1 MTGWPVI
8 TRQHVESV
16 EPLYNWGRLART
28 GAEPTPPRYRQMRR
42 GQKYNGKKHQRR
54 QSQEP
59 ETRKEGRMT
68 PARQHENPAENRNE
82 NREEYW
88 DEAPSTTLPVT
99 YTRTLAADHSQTHSE
114 SLDSALPGSALPDSA
129 LGVSGEV
136 FRPVLDRFERFLRYE
151 KHRSEETIRSYIS
164 DLEGFFGYMARR
176 GVRHLDSI
184 DASLIREW
192 LGSLHLRQAARSTV
206 ARRGSTLRTFFTWA
220 QEEELV
226 YANPTRG
233 MRTPKRENHLPPVL
247 SREQMNQLLSTL
259 QERRAQDPRDAR
271 LLRLEAVVE
280 VLYASGMRIS
290 ELTGLDLQSVDRAN
304 KTVRV
309 LGKGNKER
317 VVPLGTPA
325 LKALNRW
332 VSYGRPQWIQEGA
345 QGVTALFI
353 GPRGGRANA
362 RQIRED
368 LTRLLRTVE
377 NTQASG
383 AHVLRHSAATHLVD
397 GGADIRSVQELLGH
411 SSLAT
416 TQIYT
421 HVSMKRLAETYARA
435 HPRA

>member
-1 MTGWPVI
+1 MTGGTWRAWNLSTIGVGL
-8 TRQHVESV
+8 RVLAWSL
-16 EPLYNWGRLART
+16 PLAAY
-28 GAEPTPPRYRQMRR
+28 PRRR
-42 GQKYNGKKHQRR
+42 IIDRR
-54 QSQEP
+54 IEN
-59 ETRKEGRMT
+59 TRKEGRMT
-68 PARQHENPAENRNE
+68 AARQPENRAENQAENRSE
-82 NREEYW
+82 NREEYR

-99 YTRTLAADHSQTHSE
+99 YTRTLAPEQVE
-114 SLDSALPGSALPDSA
+114 SSALPDSA

-226 YANPTRG
+226 HANPTRG

-247 SREQMNQLLSTL
+247 SREQINQLLTTL
-259 QERRAQDPRDAR
+259 QQRRAQDPRDAR

-290 ELTGLDLQSVDRAN
+290 ELTGLDLHSVDRAN

-332 VSYGRPQWIQEGA
+332 VSYGRPQWIPEGS

>member
-1 MTGWPVI
+1 MTG
-8 TRQHVESV
+8 RQVMTGRCVESV

-28 GAEPTPPRYRQMRR
+28 GAEPTPAATLSADTP
-42 GQKYNGKKHQRR
+42 GAEIQRR
-54 QSQEP
+54 EASTPPEQSQEP

-68 PARQHENPAENRNE
+68 PTRQPENRAKNRSE
-82 NREEYW
+82 NREEYR

-99 YTRTLAADHSQTHSE
+99 YTRTLAPEQVE
-114 SLDSALPGSALPDSA
+114 SSTLPDSA

-226 YANPTRG
+226 HANPTRG

-247 SREQMNQLLSTL
+247 SREQMNQLLTTL

-332 VSYGRPQWIQEGA
+332 VSYGRPQWIPEGS

-353 GPRGGRANA
+353 GPRGGRANT

-421 HVSMKRLAETYARA
+421 HVSMRRLAETYARA

>member
-226 YANPTRG
+226 HANPTRG

-247 SREQMNQLLSTL
+247 SREQMNQLLTTL

-332 VSYGRPQWIQEGA
+332 VSYGRPQWIPEGS

>member
-226 YANPTRG
+226 HANPTRG

-247 SREQMNQLLSTL
+247 SREQMNQLLTTL

-317 VVPLGTPA
+317 VVPLGTPE

-332 VSYGRPQWIQEGA
+332 VSYGRPQWIPEGA

-353 GPRGGRANA
+353 GPRGGRANT

>member
-1 MTGWPVI
+1 MT
-8 TRQHVESV
+8 T
-16 EPLYNWGRLART
+16 A
-28 GAEPTPPRYRQMRR
+28 
-42 GQKYNGKKHQRR
+42 HQ
-54 QSQEP
+54 P
-59 ETRKEGRMT
+59 ENRAK
-68 PARQHENPAENRNE
+68 NRNE
-82 NREEYW
+82 SREDYR

-99 YTRTLAADHSQTHSE
+99 YTRSLAANHPETQAEGSG
-114 SLDSALPGSALPDSA
+114 SALPGSTLPDSA

-136 FRPVLDRFERFLRYE
+136 FRPILDRFERFLRYE

-226 YANPTRG
+226 HSNPTRG

-247 SREQMNQLLSTL
+247 SREQMNQLLATL
-259 QERRAQDPRDAR
+259 QECRAQDPRDAR

-332 VSYGRPQWIQEGA
+332 VSYGRPQWIPEGS

>member
-1 MTGWPVI
+1 MTGRPVI

-99 YTRTLAADHSQTHSE
+99 YTRSLAADHPQTHGE

-226 YANPTRG
+226 HANPTRG

-247 SREQMNQLLSTL
+247 SREQMNQLLTTL

-332 VSYGRPQWIQEGA
+332 VSYGRPQWIPEGS

>member
-226 YANPTRG
+226 HANPTRG

-247 SREQMNQLLSTL
+247 SREQMNQLLTTL

-332 VSYGRPQWIQEGA
+332 VSYGRPQWIPEGA

>member
-114 SLDSALPGSALPDSA
+114 SLDSALPDSALPDSA

-226 YANPTRG
+226 HANPTRG

-247 SREQMNQLLSTL
+247 SREQMNQLLTTL

-332 VSYGRPQWIQEGA
+332 VSYGRPQWIPEGA

-353 GPRGGRANA
+353 GPRGGRANT

>member
-1 MTGWPVI
+1 MT
-8 TRQHVESV
+8 
-16 EPLYNWGRLART
+16 A
-28 GAEPTPPRYRQMRR
+28 
-42 GQKYNGKKHQRR
+42 
-54 QSQEP
+54 
-59 ETRKEGRMT
+59 
-68 PARQHENPAENRNE
+68 ARQPENRAENQAENRSE
-82 NREEYW
+82 NREEYR

-99 YTRTLAADHSQTHSE
+99 YTRTLAPEQVE
-114 SLDSALPGSALPDSA
+114 SSALPDSA

-226 YANPTRG
+226 HANPTRG

-247 SREQMNQLLSTL
+247 SREQMNQLLTTL

-332 VSYGRPQWIQEGA
+332 VSYGRPQWIPEGS

-368 LTRLLRTVE
+368 LTRLLLRTVE

>member
-1 MTGWPVI
+1 MTG
-8 TRQHVESV
+8 RQVMTGRCVESV

-28 GAEPTPPRYRQMRR
+28 GAEPTPAATLSADTP
-42 GQKYNGKKHQRR
+42 GAEIQRR
-54 QSQEP
+54 EASTPPEQSQEP

-68 PARQHENPAENRNE
+68 PARQHENRAENQAENRSE
-82 NREEYW
+82 SREGYR

-99 YTRTLAADHSQTHSE
+99 YTRTLAPEQVE
-114 SLDSALPGSALPDSA
+114 SSALPDSA

-226 YANPTRG
+226 HANPTRG

-247 SREQMNQLLSTL
+247 SREQMNQLLTTL

-332 VSYGRPQWIQEGA
+332 VSYGRPQWIPEGS

>member
-1 MTGWPVI
+1 MTGRPVI

-226 YANPTRG
+226 HANPTRG

-247 SREQMNQLLSTL
+247 SREQMNQLLATL

-332 VSYGRPQWIQEGA
+332 VSYGRPQWIPEGS

>member
-226 YANPTRG
+226 HANPTRG

-247 SREQMNQLLSTL
+247 SREQMNQLLTTL

-332 VSYGRPQWIQEGA
+332 VSYGRPQWIPEGS
-345 QGVTALFI
+345 QSVTALFI

>member
-1 MTGWPVI
+1 
-8 TRQHVESV
+8 
-16 EPLYNWGRLART
+16 
-28 GAEPTPPRYRQMRR
+28 
-42 GQKYNGKKHQRR
+42 
-54 QSQEP
+54 
-59 ETRKEGRMT
+59 MT
-68 PARQHENPAENRNE
+68 PARQHES
-82 NREEYW
+82 REDYR
-88 DEAPSTTLPVT
+88 DESPSTTLPVT
-99 YTRTLAADHSQTHSE
+99 YTRSLAADHPQSHGE
-114 SLDSALPGSALPDSA
+114 CLDSALPGSALLDSALPESA

-226 YANPTRG
+226 HANPTRG

-247 SREQMNQLLSTL
+247 SREQMNQLLTTL

-304 KTVRV
+304 KT
-309 LGKGNKER
+309 
-317 VVPLGTPA
+317 P
-325 LKALNRW
+325 
-332 VSYGRPQWIQEGA
+332 S
-345 QGVTALFI
+345 
-353 GPRGGRANA
+353 
-362 RQIRED
+362 
-368 LTRLLRTVE
+368 
-377 NTQASG
+377 
-383 AHVLRHSAATHLVD
+383 
-397 GGADIRSVQELLGH
+397 
-411 SSLAT
+411 
-416 TQIYT
+416 
-421 HVSMKRLAETYARA
+421 
-435 HPRA
+435 

>member
-1 MTGWPVI
+1 
-8 TRQHVESV
+8 
-16 EPLYNWGRLART
+16 
-28 GAEPTPPRYRQMRR
+28 
-42 GQKYNGKKHQRR
+42 
-54 QSQEP
+54 
-59 ETRKEGRMT
+59 MT
-68 PARQHENPAENRNE
+68 PARQHGNWAENRNE
-82 NREEYW
+82 NPEEYR
-88 DEAPSTTLPVT
+88 DDAPSATLPVT
-99 YTRTLAADHSQTHSE
+99 YTRSLAADNPQRHGE
-114 SLDSALPGSALPDSA
+114 RLDSALPGSALPESA

-136 FRPVLDRFERFLRYE
+136 FRPALDRFERFLRYE

-176 GVRHLDSI
+176 GVRHLESI

-220 QEEELV
+220 QDEELV
-226 YANPTRG
+226 HANPTRG

-247 SREQMNQLLSTL
+247 SQEQMNQLLTTL
-259 QERRAQDPRDAR
+259 QKRRVQDPRDAR

-332 VSYGRPQWIQEGA
+332 VSYGRPQWIPEGA

-377 NTQASG
+377 NTTASG

>member
-82 NREEYW
+82 NREEYR

-99 YTRTLAADHSQTHSE
+99 YTRSLAADSPQTQAE
-114 SLDSALPGSALPDSA
+114 GPGSALPGSVLPDSA

-226 YANPTRG
+226 HANPTRG

-247 SREQMNQLLSTL
+247 SREQMNQLLTTL

-332 VSYGRPQWIQEGA
+332 VSYGRPQWIPEGA

>member
-226 YANPTRG
+226 HANPTRG

-247 SREQMNQLLSTL
+247 SREQMNQLLTTL

>member
-1 MTGWPVI
+1 MTGRPVI

-59 ETRKEGRMT
+59 ETRKEGRMP

-247 SREQMNQLLSTL
+247 SREQMNQLLTTL

-332 VSYGRPQWIQEGA
+332 VSYGRPQWIPEGA

>member
-1 MTGWPVI
+1 
-8 TRQHVESV
+8 
-16 EPLYNWGRLART
+16 
-28 GAEPTPPRYRQMRR
+28 
-42 GQKYNGKKHQRR
+42 
-54 QSQEP
+54 
-59 ETRKEGRMT
+59 MT
-68 PARQHENPAENRNE
+68 PARQHENRAENQAENRAENRNE
-82 NREEYW
+82 NREEYR

-99 YTRTLAADHSQTHSE
+99 YTRTLAPEQVE
-114 SLDSALPGSALPDSA
+114 SSTLPDSA

-226 YANPTRG
+226 HANPTRG

-247 SREQMNQLLSTL
+247 SREQMNQLLTTL

-332 VSYGRPQWIQEGA
+332 VSYGRPQWIQEGV

-421 HVSMKRLAETYARA
+421 HVSMRRLAETYARA

>member
-1 MTGWPVI
+1 MT
-8 TRQHVESV
+8 
-16 EPLYNWGRLART
+16 A
-28 GAEPTPPRYRQMRR
+28 
-42 GQKYNGKKHQRR
+42 
-54 QSQEP
+54 
-59 ETRKEGRMT
+59 
-68 PARQHENPAENRNE
+68 ARQHENRTENRNE
-82 NREEYW
+82 NREEYR

-99 YTRTLAADHSQTHSE
+99 YTRSLAADHPQTHGE
-114 SLDSALPGSALPDSA
+114 SLDSALPGSALPESA

-136 FRPVLDRFERFLRYE
+136 FRPILDRFERFLRYE

-226 YANPTRG
+226 HANPTRG
-233 MRTPKRENHLPPVL
+233 MRAPKRENHLPPVL
-247 SREQMNQLLSTL
+247 SREQMNQLLTTL

-332 VSYGRPQWIQEGA
+332 VSYGRPQWIPEGA

>member
-1 MTGWPVI
+1 MNQPA
-8 TRQHVESV
+8 H
-16 EPLYNWGRLART
+16 PA
-28 GAEPTPPRYRQMRR
+28 
-42 GQKYNGKKHQRR
+42 
-54 QSQEP
+54 QSG
-59 ETRKEGRMT
+59 TSR
-68 PARQHENPAENRNE
+68 
-82 NREEYW
+82 
-88 DEAPSTTLPVT
+88 DAPSITLPVA
-99 YTRTLAADHSQTHSE
+99 YTRPMEEPEGRASGE
-114 SLDSALPGSALPDSA
+114 SANGESA

-136 FRPVLDRFERFLRYE
+136 FRPIIERFERFLRYE
-151 KHRSEETIRSYIS
+151 KHRSEETIRSYVS
-164 DLEGFFGYMARR
+164 DLEGFFGYVARR
-176 GVRHLDSI
+176 GVRHVDSI

-192 LGSLHLRQAARSTV
+192 FGSLHLRRAARSTV
-206 ARRGSTLRTFFTWA
+206 ARRGSTLRTFFSWA

-226 YANPTRG
+226 QANPTRG
-233 MRTPKRENHLPPVL
+233 MSTPKRESHLPPVL
-247 SREQMNQLLSTL
+247 SRDQMSQLIENV
-259 QERRAQDPRDAR
+259 QRQRAEDPRNPR

-290 ELTGLDLQSVDRAN
+290 ELTGLDLQSIDRVN

-332 VSYGRPQWIQEGA
+332 VSKGRPQWIPEGSS
-345 QGVTALFI
+345 GVTALFI

-421 HVSMKRLAETYARA
+421 HVSMRRLAETYARA

>member
-1 MTGWPVI
+1 MTGRPVI

-68 PARQHENPAENRNE
+68 PARQHENRAENRNE
-82 NREEYW
+82 NREEYR

-99 YTRTLAADHSQTHSE
+99 YTRTLAPEQVE
-114 SLDSALPGSALPDSA
+114 SSTLPDSA

-332 VSYGRPQWIQEGA
+332 VSYGRPQWIPEGA

>member
-28 GAEPTPPRYRQMRR
+28 GAEPTPPHYRQMRR

-226 YANPTRG
+226 HANPTRG

-247 SREQMNQLLSTL
+247 SREQMNQLLTTL

-332 VSYGRPQWIQEGA
+332 VSYGRPQWIPEGA

-353 GPRGGRANA
+353 GPRGGRANT

>member
-1 MTGWPVI
+1 
-8 TRQHVESV
+8 
-16 EPLYNWGRLART
+16 
-28 GAEPTPPRYRQMRR
+28 
-42 GQKYNGKKHQRR
+42 
-54 QSQEP
+54 
-59 ETRKEGRMT
+59 MT
-68 PARQHENPAENRNE
+68 PTRQHENRAENQAENRSE
-82 NREEYW
+82 NREDYR

-99 YTRTLAADHSQTHSE
+99 YTRSLAADHPQTHGE
-114 SLDSALPGSALPDSA
+114 SLDSALPGSVLPDSA

-226 YANPTRG
+226 HANPTRG

-247 SREQMNQLLSTL
+247 SREQMNQLLTTL
-259 QERRAQDPRDAR
+259 QERRAQDSRDAR

-332 VSYGRPQWIQEGA
+332 VSYGRPQWIPEGA

>member
-1 MTGWPVI
+1 MTG
-8 TRQHVESV
+8 RQVMTGRCVESV
-16 EPLYNWGRLART
+16 EPLYNWGRLAHT
-28 GAEPTPPRYRQMRR
+28 GAEPTPPPRYQQIRR
-42 GQKYNGKKHQRR
+42 GQKYNVEKHQRR

-68 PARQHENPAENRNE
+68 AARQHENRTENRNE
-82 NREEYW
+82 NREEYR

-99 YTRTLAADHSQTHSE
+99 YTRTLAPEQVE
-114 SLDSALPGSALPDSA
+114 SSTLPDSA

-192 LGSLHLRQAARSTV
+192 LGSLYLRQAARSTV

-226 YANPTRG
+226 HANPTRG

-247 SREQMNQLLSTL
+247 SREQMNQLLTTL

-332 VSYGRPQWIQEGA
+332 VSYGRPQWIPEGA

>member
-1 MTGWPVI
+1 MTGRPVI

-247 SREQMNQLLSTL
+247 SREQMNQLLTTL

-332 VSYGRPQWIQEGA
+332 VSYGRPQWIPEGA

>member
-1 MTGWPVI
+1 MNQPA
-8 TRQHVESV
+8 H
-16 EPLYNWGRLART
+16 PA
-28 GAEPTPPRYRQMRR
+28 
-42 GQKYNGKKHQRR
+42 
-54 QSQEP
+54 QSD
-59 ETRKEGRMT
+59 TSR
-68 PARQHENPAENRNE
+68 
-82 NREEYW
+82 
-88 DEAPSTTLPVT
+88 DAPSTTLPVA
-99 YTRTLAADHSQTHSE
+99 YTRPMEEPEGRASGE
-114 SLDSALPGSALPDSA
+114 SANGESA

-136 FRPVLDRFERFLRYE
+136 FRPVIERFERFLRYE
-151 KHRSEETIRSYIS
+151 KHRSEETIRSYVS
-164 DLEGFFGYMARR
+164 DLEGFFGYVARR
-176 GVRHLDSI
+176 GVRHVDSI

-192 LGSLHLRQAARSTV
+192 FGSLHLRRAARSTV
-206 ARRGSTLRTFFTWA
+206 ARRGSTLRTFFSWA

-226 YANPTRG
+226 QANPTRG
-233 MRTPKRENHLPPVL
+233 MSTPKRESH
-247 SREQMNQLLSTL
+247 
-259 QERRAQDPRDAR
+259 

-290 ELTGLDLQSVDRAN
+290 ELTGLDLQSIDRVN

-332 VSYGRPQWIQEGA
+332 VSKGRPQWIPEESS
-345 QGVTALFI
+345 GVTALFI

-421 HVSMKRLAETYARA
+421 HVSMRRLAETYARA

>member
-1 MTGWPVI
+1 MTGRPVI

-226 YANPTRG
+226 HANPTRG

-247 SREQMNQLLSTL
+247 SREQMNQLLTTL

-332 VSYGRPQWIQEGA
+332 VSYGRPQWIPEGA

-377 NTQASG
+377 NTQASC

>member
-1 MTGWPVI
+1 MTGRPVI

-99 YTRTLAADHSQTHSE
+99 YTRSLAANHPETQAEGSG
-114 SLDSALPGSALPDSA
+114 SALPGSTLPDSA

-226 YANPTRG
+226 HANPTRG

-247 SREQMNQLLSTL
+247 SREQMNQLLTTL

>member
-1 MTGWPVI
+1 MTGRPVI

-226 YANPTRG
+226 HANPTRG

-247 SREQMNQLLSTL
+247 SREQMNQLLTTL

>member
-28 GAEPTPPRYRQMRR
+28 GAEPTSPRYRQMRR

-226 YANPTRG
+226 HANPTRG

-247 SREQMNQLLSTL
+247 SREQMNQLLTTL

-332 VSYGRPQWIQEGA
+332 VSYGRPQWIPEGA

-353 GPRGGRANA
+353 GPRGGRANT

>member
-1 MTGWPVI
+1 MTGRPVI

-332 VSYGRPQWIQEGA
+332 VLYGRPQWIPEGA